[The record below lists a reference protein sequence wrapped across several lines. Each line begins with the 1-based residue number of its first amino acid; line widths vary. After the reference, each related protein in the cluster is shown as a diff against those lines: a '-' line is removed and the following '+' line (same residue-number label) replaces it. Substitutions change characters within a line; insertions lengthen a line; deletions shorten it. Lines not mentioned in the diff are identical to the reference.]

1 MLTDID
7 KNEMTL
13 QVLRTVLYMIN
24 HGFYEK
30 NNELKELA
38 QPIILILN
46 GSTDNYKTIK
56 FSPVLGTKP
65 KKNVERYYPTKLSA
79 IIIKCK
85 SMCCDILLRI
95 LALEVDSKALMF
107 IQKLKQDIE
116 YVGTPSQNT
125 QT

>member
-38 QPIILILN
+38 
-46 GSTDNYKTIK
+46 
-56 FSPVLGTKP
+56 
-65 KKNVERYYPTKLSA
+65 
-79 IIIKCK
+79 
-85 SMCCDILLRI
+85 
-95 LALEVDSKALMF
+95 
-107 IQKLKQDIE
+107 
-116 YVGTPSQNT
+116 
-125 QT
+125 